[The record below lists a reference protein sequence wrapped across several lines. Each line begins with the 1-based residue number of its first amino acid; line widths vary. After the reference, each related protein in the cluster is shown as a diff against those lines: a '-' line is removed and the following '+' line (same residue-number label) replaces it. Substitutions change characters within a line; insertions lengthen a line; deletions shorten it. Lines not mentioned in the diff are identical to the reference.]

1 MTDTEKCGVQQ
12 AAARFNALHDAT
24 LDWHRAS
31 AIHSGS
37 MNEANYACWK
47 HREVQLKRLRTQAF
61 RIMCARLARRGTL

>member
-1 MTDTEKCGVQQ
+1 MNDIDRCMVNQ